1 MHTCTIFLHSGGDDP
16 GSRHETRFYIPKE
29 EKKARA
35 WNSSKQDGTLMLTLH
50 QRYYPYQPTTRLIS
64 THRDRPDISVSSC
77 GPVLA
82 ASRRTRR
89 HAAIPSWKLIPMN
102 LDFALPFKMTG
113 RVLILPYLIQFASL
127 DTPIGNPEADV
138 LPSEQERERW
148 WGSIVSNIQSP
159 HSAGLAAL

>member
-1 MHTCTIFLHSGGDDP
+1 
-16 GSRHETRFYIPKE
+16 
-29 EKKARA
+29 
-35 WNSSKQDGTLMLTLH
+35 MLTLY

-64 THRDRPDISVSSC
+64 THRDR
-77 GPVLA
+77 PVLA

-89 HAAIPSWKLIPMN
+89 HAAIPSWKLIRMN

-138 LPSEQERERW
+138 LPSEQEREMVGVHSFQHSESSFCW
-148 WGSIVSNIQSP
+148 ISSLIGLVGNLQSFAD
-159 HSAGLAAL
+159 SCSRTQTRTRFFQTLYF